1 MTSGCQLCKLQT
13 HEEVT
18 NKITNNREEFSV
30 VTITGIYATFSIIL
44 YIVALINSILKT
56 LNENISFDVKNPGAP
71 AVN

>member
-30 VTITGIYATFSIIL
+30 ITITGIYAIIL